1 MPPREDP
8 KRIGSPSPPPSQ
20 DELSFLNL
28 VPAIFVC
35 ALVSA
40 ASYISCESVELSE
53 DILIAVIRN
62 FVQLSA
68 LAALLSPLF
77 RCVGDHHSSRKS
89 PLLVMAYV
97 FFFMLPIAAYEASS
111 RSKFTLHPSNTS
123 SFYNDNL
130 VLLIVLLSRKSLIYP
145 FSSLSFLNN
154 LSICICAVFVAVSS
168 LGSIAIGILR
178 PIPWYSPRH
187 VIPLCGMLLN
197 NALSGTSI
205 ALDVVLTELKSHQRS
220 TIELFLSFGLTSTL
234 PLDLRFDMCWPLRLN
249 RRSMR

>member
-97 FFFMLPIAAYEASS
+97 FCFMLPIAAYEASS

-145 FSSLSFLNN
+145 FLLCLFSITYQFVSAQSLWQYPLWAP
-154 LSICICAVFVAVSS
+154 LQ
-168 LGSIAIGILR
+168 LGYYDPYR
-178 PIPWYSPRH
+178 
-187 VIPLCGMLLN
+187 
-197 NALSGTSI
+197 GT
-205 ALDVVLTELKSHQRS
+205 VLAT
-220 TIELFLSFGLTSTL
+220 
-234 PLDLRFDMCWPLRLN
+234 
-249 RRSMR
+249 

>member
-130 VLLIVLLSRKSLIYP
+130 VLLVVLLSRKSLIYP
-145 FSSLSFLNN
+145 FSLSFLNN
-154 LSICICAVFVAVSS
+154 LSNLYLRS
-168 LGSIAIGILR
+168 LCGGILFGLHCN
-178 PIPWYSPRH
+178 IWDTTTHTVVQSSPRD
-187 VIPLCGMLLN
+187 PLMWD
-197 NALSGTSI
+197 AP
-205 ALDVVLTELKSHQRS
+205 Q
-220 TIELFLSFGLTSTL
+220 
-234 PLDLRFDMCWPLRLN
+234 
-249 RRSMR
+249 